1 MCNENLRVEFS
12 LQTAQ
17 YAPVLIVDQKLTSIN
32 ILWHLDFDNKMLL
45 YRWRTAAV
53 FCDHWCA
60 PLVLHFTFHSMKL
73 WERVC
78 ETPAPNNQ
86 KGDGLARLQ
95 QLEDIT
101 LRLIPPVQHPHGFPQ
116 SLH

>member
-45 YRWRTAAV
+45 YR
-53 FCDHWCA
+53 
-60 PLVLHFTFHSMKL
+60 
-73 WERVC
+73 
-78 ETPAPNNQ
+78 
-86 KGDGLARLQ
+86 
-95 QLEDIT
+95 
-101 LRLIPPVQHPHGFPQ
+101 
-116 SLH
+116 

>member
-60 PLVLHFTFHSMKL
+60 LPCSPLHVSQH
-73 WERVC
+73 EIV
-78 ETPAPNNQ
+78 
-86 KGDGLARLQ
+86 GARL
-95 QLEDIT
+95 
-101 LRLIPPVQHPHGFPQ
+101 
-116 SLH
+116 